1 MAQFKTAIGR
11 IAFGNLVQ
19 PQTSDYG
26 NTEWTAGFVIDQA
39 GCDQIVADQMI
50 EHANFLKRVPGF
62 PSYVDLTV
70 KGKIGIKPS
79 ASKDEDGNKVL
90 DEGYFLCVFKR
101 QTTYKTKQ
109 GDTIKNTAPR
119 MYDSVGRL
127 IDPIEVPRGSK
138 GLVVYENSIYNRPA
152 NKGMNLRLVGFQ
164 IAELADDG
172 NVLMEAIEGGTF
184 VSDPTEEMLN
194 I

>member
-11 IAFGNLVQ
+11 IAFSNLVQ
-19 PQTSDYG
+19 AKTSDYG
-26 NTEWTAGFVIDQA
+26 KTEWTAGFVIDQA
-39 GCDQIVADQMI
+39 GCDQIIADQMI
-50 EHANFLKRVPGF
+50 EHASFIKGHQF
-62 PSYVDLTV
+62 PSYADLTAQ
-70 KGKIGIKPS
+70 GKVGIKPS
-79 ASKDEDGNKVL
+79 VSKDEDGNKVL
-90 DEGYFLCVFKR
+90 DEGFFLCVFKR
-101 QTTYKTKQ
+101 QTTYITKQ
-109 GDTIKNTAPR
+109 GDTVKNNAPR

-184 VSDPTEEMLN
+184 VSDPNEEMLN
-194 I
+194 L

>member
-11 IAFGNLVQ
+11 IAFSNLVQ
-19 PQTSDYG
+19 AKTSDYG

-39 GCDQIVADQMI
+39 GCDQIIADQMI
-50 EHANFLKRVPGF
+50 EHANFLQRVPNF
-62 PSYVDLTV
+62 PSYADLTA
-70 KGKIGIKPS
+70 KGKVGIKPS
-79 ASKDEDGNKVL
+79 VSKDEAGNKVL
-90 DEGYFLCVFKR
+90 DEGFYLCVFKR

-109 GDTIKNTAPR
+109 GDTMKNNSPR

-172 NVLMEAIEGGTF
+172 NVEIEAIDGGSF
-184 VSDPTEEMLN
+184 VVEPSEVVID
-194 I
+194 